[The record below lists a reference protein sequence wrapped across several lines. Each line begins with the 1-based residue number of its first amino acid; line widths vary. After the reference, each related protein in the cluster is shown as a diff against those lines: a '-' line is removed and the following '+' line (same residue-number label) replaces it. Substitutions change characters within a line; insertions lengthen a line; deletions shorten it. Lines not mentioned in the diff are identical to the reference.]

1 MDINHFIG
9 GDLSPSVTGDLLAVD
24 NDAMTQQRILRRLM
38 TNPGSYLWHPTYGA
52 GLGQYVGSVSSIDQI
67 RAVIIA
73 QMALEPGV
81 LGVPTVTITPLQNGL
96 FCEIGYTDAVNQTT
110 QTLSFNV
117 SP

>member
-24 NDAMTQQRILRRLM
+24 NDAMTQQRI
-38 TNPGSYLWHPTYGA
+38 YLWHPTYGA